1 MCYTGKYGGVTMNSI
16 GSYLRD
22 QRVKHSLSLNDVC
35 EQTGITTT
43 RLNRIELGQVNEP
56 SPEVLKKLAE
66 FYKVDL
72 IYLYKLA
79 GYLESNNFSRQIQP
93 FNNYEILS
101 DEERNFIQQA
111 IDFLAGKHFATNKE
125 AYHEV

>member
-1 MCYTGKYGGVTMNSI
+1 MNSI
-16 GSYLRD
+16 GFYLRD
-22 QRVKHSLSLNDVC
+22 QRVKLSLSLNDVC

-66 FYKVDL
+66 FYKIDL

-79 GYLESNNFSRQIQP
+79 GYLDNDDVSRQIQP

-111 IDFLAGKHFATNKE
+111 IDFLAGNHFVANKE

>member
-1 MCYTGKYGGVTMNSI
+1 MNSI
-16 GSYLRD
+16 GSYLRE
-22 QRVKHSLSLNDVC
+22 QRVKLCLSLNDVC
-35 EQTGITTT
+35 EQTGITNT
-43 RLNRIELGQVNEP
+43 RLNRIELEQVNEP

-79 GYLESNNFSRQIQP
+79 GYLDNDDISRQIQP
-93 FNNYEILS
+93 FNNYEILN

-111 IDFLAGKHFATNKE
+111 IDFLAGKHLVTNKG